1 MQIGLATI
9 GVCIFCAVTSVAAL
23 FYLIGSCRRGDCG
36 RTKKWKPLAAIFHS
50 IESKKERMLK

>member
-23 FYLIGSCRRGDCG
+23 FYLIGSCRRGMDHIEKEW
-36 RTKKWKPLAAIFHS
+36 RPLAAIS
-50 IESKKERMLK
+50 NSVESEKERILK